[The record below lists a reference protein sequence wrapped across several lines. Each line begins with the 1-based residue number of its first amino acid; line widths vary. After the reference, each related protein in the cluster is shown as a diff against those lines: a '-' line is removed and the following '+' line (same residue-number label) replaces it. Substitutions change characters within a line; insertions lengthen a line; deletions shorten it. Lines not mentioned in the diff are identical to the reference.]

1 MFQDSNNQKFLI
13 NKIEALFKAHG
24 ISMSIL
30 STVFRT
36 LNQCALK
43 IPPGRKE
50 RFNRLDLGNGQKTYP
65 VLL

>member
-43 IPPGRKE
+43 IPPAGGGC
-50 RFNRLDLGNGQKTYP
+50 FDDLNYLFRGNAI
-65 VLL
+65 